1 MHNDFTTIIYVC
13 EQNIECDFVD
23 AILTLNTFVMGK
35 VRYERIDVIGCGNIR
50 VLIRCL
56 TN

>member
-1 MHNDFTTIIYVC
+1 MC
-13 EQNIECDFVD
+13 EQNIECDFAD
-23 AILTLNTFVMGK
+23 GILTLNTFVMGK